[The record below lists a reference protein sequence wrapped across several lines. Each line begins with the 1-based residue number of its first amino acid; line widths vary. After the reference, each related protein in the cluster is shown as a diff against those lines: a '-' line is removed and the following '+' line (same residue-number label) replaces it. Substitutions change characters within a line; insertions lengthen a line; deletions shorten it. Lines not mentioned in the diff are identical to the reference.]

1 MMIQININ
9 IVVCP
14 LLIVKSAPLKSPI
27 RSQADN
33 ALRIKSSST
42 TVEEVDPTIMIE
54 HRLPTIS
61 DLFSNLTK
69 ITAALC
75 TLQNKVLKAN
85 RQRPIGDWTV
95 MLGVLRGF
103 QQIRVTLSK
112 GRHKKKSIF
121 FRKKSLTM
129 GGQGSRILDLW
140 KYALFKELL
149 RSIFPLCES

>member
-1 MMIQININ
+1 MEGVGKGVRSAVDLQWLMMMMMLMMMLMLMMIQININ

-14 LLIVKSAPLKSPI
+14 LLVVKSAPLKSPI

-69 ITAALC
+69 ITAVPVYITKQSSQSQSA
-75 TLQNKVLKAN
+75 TPN
-85 RQRPIGDWTV
+85 W
-95 MLGVLRGF
+95 
-103 QQIRVTLSK
+103 
-112 GRHKKKSIF
+112 
-121 FRKKSLTM
+121 
-129 GGQGSRILDLW
+129 
-140 KYALFKELL
+140 
-149 RSIFPLCES
+149 

>member
-1 MMIQININ
+1 MLMLMLMMIMMLNMIQINID
-9 IVVCP
+9 IVVC
-14 LLIVKSAPLKSPI
+14 LSSLSNQRLSKSPI

-69 ITAALC
+69 ITAAPVYI
-75 TLQNKVLKAN
+75 TKQNLKAN
-85 RQRPIGDWTV
+85 QQRPIGDWTV

-103 QQIRVTLSK
+103 QQIRVTLSNSDNSK
-112 GRHKKKSIF
+112 
-121 FRKKSLTM
+121 
-129 GGQGSRILDLW
+129 
-140 KYALFKELL
+140 
-149 RSIFPLCES
+149 